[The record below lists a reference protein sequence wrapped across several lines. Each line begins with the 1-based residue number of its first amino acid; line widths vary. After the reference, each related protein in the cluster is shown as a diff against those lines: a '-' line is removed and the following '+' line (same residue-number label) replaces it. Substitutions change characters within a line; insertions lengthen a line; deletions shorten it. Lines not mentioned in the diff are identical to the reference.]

1 MYRIIWKDI
10 SEIDNLLLRR
20 TGYLGLGL
28 EGKCIFHGISLG
40 GFFGFVS
47 NYFMYYLWQ
56 KKKKLKKKM
65 QNTTQDFKEIP
76 VDSVET
82 GVHFLYL

>member
-1 MYRIIWKDI
+1 MTIDIYITFLNDGINIYICLFMYRIIWKDI

-56 KKKKLKKKM
+56 KKK
-65 QNTTQDFKEIP
+65 N
-76 VDSVET
+76 
-82 GVHFLYL
+82 